1 MRSSKR
7 LSALAVIVAA
17 AGLSLTACGPDS
29 SSASGAS
36 TASGASGTPLSG
48 GSGATPSSSP
58 SSSSPNSSSGA
69 SGSSSG
75 AGAAPGA
82 ASGQGSGSSGSGGGS
97 GSSGSGGGAASGSMC
112 RTSNLT
118 ITAQHGISG
127 EGMEIVNLKNSGSSS
142 CTMRGYPGVDLR
154 GKGDTT
160 GISATRYGKGEL
172 PTVKLAPGQST
183 QFVLYYPYN
192 NSGGTGYTF
201 TTLVITPPN
210 ETYSKT
216 VSASINV
223 PVDNPDQDT
232 KGPGIVVHAVGT
244 GK

>member
-7 LSALAVIVAA
+7 LSALALIVAA

-36 TASGASGTPLSG
+36 AASGASGTPLSD

-58 SSSSPNSSSGA
+58 SSSGSDSS

-75 AGAAPGA
+75 AETAAGT
-82 ASGQGSGSSGSGGGS
+82 ASGQGSGASGGGGGS
-97 GSSGSGGGAASGSMC
+97 GSGSGGSMC
-112 RTSNLT
+112 LTSNLT

-127 EGMEIVNLKNSGSSS
+127 EGMEIVNLKNRGSSS
-142 CTMRGYPGVDLR
+142 CTMRGYAGVDLK

-192 NSGGTGYTF
+192 NSGGSGYTF

-210 ETYSKT
+210 ETHSKT